1 MLALL
6 SPIVFVLVLLCLEVS
21 AMKKMLKVSSI
32 ALSLFANW
40 GIAHA
45 TTIDFESLYPYGGNM
60 TALYQEDG
68 YTLTNNAAAVFNNQS
83 VTDAS
88 FAWWAINYVNGY
100 AGSMGLFANYW
111 PLAVTLTKDDNTL
124 FDMYSIDLSRA
135 GTFAVWGAAGSVYFT
150 GIKSD
155 DTTVTQ
161 TFSYSDALAFQTFLF
176 DGDFVGLKSVSWIA
190 ASQTTD
196 TQYFQF
202 DNITMYPLDSS
213 NQIVEP
219 ASLALLGLG
228 LAGLG
233 FSRRK
238 Q

>member
-1 MLALL
+1 
-6 SPIVFVLVLLCLEVS
+6 
-21 AMKKMLKVSSI
+21 MKKMLKVSSI
-32 ALSLFANW
+32 VLSLFASW

-60 TALYQEDG
+60 TALYQEKG
-68 YTLTNNAAAVFNNQS
+68 YTLTNNAAIVFNNQGI
-83 VTDAS
+83 TDAS
-88 FAWWAINYVNGY
+88 FAWWSVNFTSGY

-111 PLAVTLTKDDNTL
+111 PLTVTLTKDDNTL

-135 GTFAVWGAAGSVYFT
+135 GDYWGAAGSVNFT

-155 DTTVTQ
+155 DTTVVQ
-161 TFSYSDALAFQTFLF
+161 TFSYSDELAFQTFYF
-176 DGDFVGLKSVSWIA
+176 SGDFVGLQSLSWIP
-190 ASQTTD
+190 ASQNVETGI
-196 TQYFQF
+196 QYFQF

-233 FSRRK
+233 FSRRRL
-238 Q
+238 